1 MITTPQPMPQPI
13 SHFEAV
19 LDLPEL
25 PIWFCNGFLHFPYIY
40 QIQEE
45 IGKEKKGLLE
55 VEAVGK
61 FEQEDVV
68 GIDGK

>member
-25 PIWFCNGFLHFPYIY
+25 PIWFCNGFLHFSYIY
-40 QIQEE
+40 QIQYK
-45 IGKEKKGLLE
+45 IGKEKR
-55 VEAVGK
+55 
-61 FEQEDVV
+61 DC
-68 GIDGK
+68 